1 MSLEATYIEWKS
13 LSLLGE
19 DGEPNP
25 NRVCCWEARRA

>member
-1 MSLEATYIEWKS
+1 MEWKS

-25 NRVCCWEARRA
+25 NKAFCWEARRA